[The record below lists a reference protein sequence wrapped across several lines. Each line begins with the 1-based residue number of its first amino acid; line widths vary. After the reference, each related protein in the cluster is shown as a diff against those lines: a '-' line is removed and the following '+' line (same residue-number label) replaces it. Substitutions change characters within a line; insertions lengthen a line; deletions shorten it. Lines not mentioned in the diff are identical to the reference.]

1 MLQGITRNV
10 YVFILR
16 ITNNMRVDTAVI
28 IENGIL
34 IISMPSTSINTS
46 IFSGVMAPLPKHIS
60 TIGLRRI
67 KKKIAPIKLK
77 SIDFPPISI

>member
-34 IISMPSTSINTS
+34 IISMPSTSINT
-46 IFSGVMAPLPKHIS
+46 
-60 TIGLRRI
+60 
-67 KKKIAPIKLK
+67 
-77 SIDFPPISI
+77 